1 MRVVGLEGAVG
12 DLSWSLKGRKVMGQ
26 QGDRRWHREKEAGG
40 GHSRFQVGFRWLCH
54 REEVGEGWEMEP
66 EVG

>member
-1 MRVVGLEGAVG
+1 MRGAVG
-12 DLSWSLKGRKVMGQ
+12 DLSWSLKGRKVMGR
-26 QGDRRWHREKEAGG
+26 QGDRRWDREKQPRRVVGT
-40 GHSRFQVGFRWLCH
+40 VGFRWLCH